1 LVFIIVVVIQT
12 GVMKVF
18 VFIALAFSLFLGS
31 CSNEPSLQKFFVE
44 NAEKKDFIA
53 LDISSSILNIDE
65 AKLSVE
71 QKAALTSFDKMNII
85 AFKSTPKNQATYEAE
100 KLKINGILKDE
111 AYQQLIKVGS
121 GKDGAS
127 VSFVGTDDNIKEFIF
142 YANRKENGFAVVR
155 VTGDNMNPTNVMTL
169 LTILQKSKINLDQ
182 LKPLESLMT
191 K

>member
-1 LVFIIVVVIQT
+1 
-12 GVMKVF
+12 MKVF
-18 VFIALAFSLFLGS
+18 VFIALAFSLFLRS

-71 QKAALTSFDKMNII
+71 QKEALTSFDKMNII
-85 AFKSTPKNQATYEAE
+85 AFKSTPQNQATYEAE
-100 KLKINGILKDE
+100 KFKLNGILKDE
-111 AYQQLIKVGS
+111 EYQQLIKVGS

-142 YANRKENGFAVVR
+142 YANRKVNGFAVVR

-169 LTILQKSKINLDQ
+169 LTVLQKSKISLDQ
-182 LKPLESLMT
+182 LQPLESLMT

>member
-1 LVFIIVVVIQT
+1 
-12 GVMKVF
+12 MKVF

-85 AFKSTPKNQATYEAE
+85 VFKSTPKNQATYEAE

-111 AYQQLIKVGS
+111 FYLDQTF
-121 GKDGAS
+121 AS
-127 VSFVGTDDNIKEFIF
+127 VEEAKRATKNAIKLYNSKRLHLSLGYKTPNIVYKLS
-142 YANRKENGFAVVR
+142 A
-155 VTGDNMNPTNVMTL
+155 
-169 LTILQKSKINLDQ
+169 
-182 LKPLESLMT
+182 
-191 K
+191 